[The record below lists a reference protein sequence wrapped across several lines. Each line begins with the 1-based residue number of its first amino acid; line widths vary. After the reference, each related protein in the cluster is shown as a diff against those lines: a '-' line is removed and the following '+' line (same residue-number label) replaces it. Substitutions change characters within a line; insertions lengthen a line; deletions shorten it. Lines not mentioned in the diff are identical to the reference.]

1 MMGQQEP
8 QKDLFNYAV
17 NLDKRVRTNHPLRQ
31 IQRAIDFGFVRE
43 RVASHY
49 GFNGNESVPPEV
61 ILKMM
66 FLLFYDDVSSERDL
80 MRIIPERLDYLW
92 FLGYGLDDEIPDHSV
107 LSKARRR
114 WGPEVFEELFVR
126 VVEQCVKGGLVE
138 GCKIHMDGSLIEAN
152 ASKKSVIKGTPELI
166 QALKKVYEDQL
177 NKLDDKERGHLGD
190 PHYEPVNDRMVSAT
204 DPDSAVVGKQGD
216 SRPRYKQHR
225 VVDDAKGVITAL
237 ETTSGDVMENRKL
250 MGMIEQHE
258 QNTGIAVATVVAD
271 RQYGTAENFRSCQER
286 GIRSHMGDFL
296 MSQLGKGR
304 KEGIF
309 SEADFAYD
317 SETDTYRCPAG
328 KKLARRMH
336 MKQRRAYAYAA
347 SDATCSACRLR
358 AECTRAQGTART
370 IKRHEKQELIDAARR
385 ESHSE
390 QARKDRIRRK
400 WLMEGS
406 FADAA
411 NHHGFKRSRWRRLWR
426 QKIQDYLIATCQNA
440 RIFLRHFEQPR
451 QATEI
456 GRALRKDRSLYH
468 SYFGSDPGWFEELMC
483 WGAQSSMTFSM
494 N

>member
-126 VVEQCVKGGLVE
+126 VVEQCVKGGLVA
-138 GCKIHMDGSLIEAN
+138 GRKIHMDGSLIEAN

-258 QNTGIAVATVVAD
+258 QNTGI
-271 RQYGTAENFRSCQER
+271 Y
-286 GIRSHMGDFL
+286 
-296 MSQLGKGR
+296 
-304 KEGIF
+304 
-309 SEADFAYD
+309 
-317 SETDTYRCPAG
+317 
-328 KKLARRMH
+328 
-336 MKQRRAYAYAA
+336 
-347 SDATCSACRLR
+347 LR
-358 AECTRAQGTART
+358 
-370 IKRHEKQELIDAARR
+370 
-385 ESHSE
+385 
-390 QARKDRIRRK
+390 
-400 WLMEGS
+400 
-406 FADAA
+406 
-411 NHHGFKRSRWRRLWR
+411 RSRCDMLSMP
-426 QKIQDYLIATCQNA
+426 IASGVHEGQGNGPNDQTA
-440 RIFLRHFEQPR
+440 
-451 QATEI
+451 
-456 GRALRKDRSLYH
+456 
-468 SYFGSDPGWFEELMC
+468 
-483 WGAQSSMTFSM
+483 
-494 N
+494 